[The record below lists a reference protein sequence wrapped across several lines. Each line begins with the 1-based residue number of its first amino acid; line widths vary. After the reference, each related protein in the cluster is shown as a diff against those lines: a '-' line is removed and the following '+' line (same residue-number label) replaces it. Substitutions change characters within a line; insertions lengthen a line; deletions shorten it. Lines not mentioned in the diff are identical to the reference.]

1 MPEDQLGQE
10 LERLHAMLAAQ
21 EELTDEQ
28 REKLQQLAD
37 DIEAALGKS
46 EAPADFSDQ
55 IDDLIRDFEANH
67 PTVTDLL
74 RRIVDG
80 LANLGI

>member
-46 EAPADFSDQ
+46 EASNDFSDQ
-55 IDDLIRDFEANH
+55 IDELIRDFETHH

-74 RRIVDG
+74 RRIVAG

>member
-46 EAPADFSDQ
+46 EASGDFSDQ
-55 IDDLIRDFEANH
+55 IDELIRDFETNH

-74 RRIVDG
+74 RRIVAG

>member
-46 EAPADFSDQ
+46 DAPTDFGDQ
-55 IDDLIRDFEANH
+55 IDELIRDFEVNH